1 MDWNLK
7 IGLSLLALLVIMAL
21 SSPPLDPTAQVDP
34 VSSQNLPPAT
44 RLLEVQLKNG
54 DLWLATSVEE
64 GPHHLI
70 LESQGSTRTIPRE
83 NVANLTAD
91 GIEDSRFFLLGTDK
105 FGRDTWSRL
114 VASARISLSIGLL
127 AVALAMTLGLLVGIL
142 AAVGPSWL
150 DNVLMRLVDGLLA
163 FPAFFLVLA
172 LSALLEPSLSQVILI
187 LGSTSWMTIS
197 RLSRAEIMS
206 IKHKD
211 FVLAS
216 RSLGIPTWR
225 IALRH
230 MLPNALT
237 PLVVQATLLVGDLIL
252 AEAALS
258 YFGLGVQP
266 PTPSWGNMI
275 TDGREALGTG
285 WWVALFPGIAVTL
298 TVIAFNLL
306 GDGLRT
312 ALDPRKRTSDAQPL
326 LPWTDSSSPRLP
338 VADPRL

>member
-7 IGLSLLALLVIMAL
+7 IGLALLAFLTAL
-21 SSPPLDPTAQVDP
+21 AFTPPPFDPTAQVDP
-34 VSSQNLPPAT
+34 VSSRNLPPAT
-44 RLLEVQLKNG
+44 RLLEVELNNG
-54 DLWLATSVEE
+54 DLLLAAALDHDSQDLVLTGQ
-64 GPHHLI
+64 GP
-70 LESQGSTRTIPRE
+70 QRTVPLKNI
-83 NVANLTAD
+83 ANLTAH
-91 GIEDSRFFLLGTDK
+91 GIEDSRLFLMGTDK
-105 FGRDTWSRL
+105 FGRDIWSR
-114 VASARISLSIGLL
+114 VIAGARISLSIGLL
-127 AVALAMTLGLLVGIL
+127 SVMLAMTLGVLIGTL

-150 DNVLMRLVDGLLA
+150 DSVLMRLVDGLLA

-172 LSALLEPSLSQVILI
+172 LSALLEPTLGQVILI
-187 LGSTSWMTIS
+187 LGSTSWMTIT
-197 RLSRAEIMS
+197 RLCRAEILS
-206 IKHKD
+206 IKHRD
-211 FVLAS
+211 FIIAS

-275 TDGREALGTG
+275 SDSQEALGTT
-285 WWVALFPGIAVTL
+285 WWIALFPGIAVAI

-312 ALDPRKRTSDAQPL
+312 ALDPKRRT
-326 LPWTDSSSPRLP
+326 
-338 VADPRL
+338 ADPKTILPSSTASPL